1 MYKVRKIRFIDHP
14 VLKNMEFSFVG
25 KDGKAVD
32 NYLNPNKAD
41 VEDIEL

>member
-1 MYKVRKIRFIDHP
+1 MADRIIR
-14 VLKNMEFSFVG
+14 V